1 MCKIRIV
8 CKSPDNAVLSDQ
20 LVSIESALDAI
31 ERPSYIELM
40 EAEKKKMI
48 FHYAGSTEKYHSKSN
63 QNLSIKYG
71 ESSGRIKEVQVE
83 RHGIFET
90 DIFNFKKEF
99 EGYSIR
105 FQSNLENGLKLA
117 DDILQGKYQILGDTD
132 ALNMA

>member
-8 CKSPDNAVLSDQ
+8 RKSPDHVVLSDQ
-20 LVSIESALDAI
+20 IVSIETALDAI
-31 ERPSYIELM
+31 ERPSYVEFI
-40 EAEKKKMI
+40 EAEKKIVI
-48 FHYAGSTEKYHSKSN
+48 FHYAGSTEKYYSKDN

-90 DIFNFKKEF
+90 DIFNLKKEF

-117 DDILQGKYQILGDTD
+117 DDILQGKYQILEDTE
-132 ALNMA
+132 L